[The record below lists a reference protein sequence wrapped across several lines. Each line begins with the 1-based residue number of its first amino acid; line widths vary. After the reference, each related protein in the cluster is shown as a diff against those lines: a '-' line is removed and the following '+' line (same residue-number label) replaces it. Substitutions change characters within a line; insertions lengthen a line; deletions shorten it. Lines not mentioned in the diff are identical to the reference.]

1 LREKAD
7 GCDPGRERQPKTR
20 LAPRPSNKEEEVM
33 SRTSAAPA
41 AKSGERREGGG
52 YRRFLWGGLGALAPT
67 LISLAILDH
76 MSVAEY
82 ITDIEEK
89 TPELGGYGFRVL
101 ALFVIGGLWAFFH
114 RSEIEPLK
122 LFQLGV
128 VAPAMITGMINA
140 SNVSR
145 QTPADE
151 SAWLDI
157 PFTLVSSAHAEE
169 TTQAPPPAPDQQSA
183 VDQFINGLL
192 GRP

>member
-1 LREKAD
+1 MAAIPAGNASRK
-7 GCDPGRERQPKTR
+7 R
-20 LAPRPSNKEEEVM
+20 LAPRPSNKEEQVM

-82 ITDIEEK
+82 ISDIEEK

-145 QTPADE
+145 HTRADE

-157 PFTLVSSAHAEE
+157 PFTLMSSAHAEE
-169 TTQAPPPAPDQQSA
+169 TTQVPPPAPDQQSA